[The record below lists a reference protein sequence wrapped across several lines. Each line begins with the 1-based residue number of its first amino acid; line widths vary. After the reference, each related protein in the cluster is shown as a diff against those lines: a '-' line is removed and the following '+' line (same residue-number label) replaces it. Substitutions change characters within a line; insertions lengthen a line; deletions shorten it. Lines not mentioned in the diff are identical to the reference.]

1 MYLACSLLNWFKVRS
16 LAMGAN
22 EALSAPYIYIF
33 FKDLVIWSYL
43 KEEDEVVGFIQ
54 LI

>member
-1 MYLACSLLNWFKVRS
+1 
-16 LAMGAN
+16 MGAN
-22 EALSAPYIYIF
+22 EAYICTVHLYF